1 MSTLKHLLLTVMEML
16 WRMTFIWTFYCSV
29 PGTNLN
35 DMGICFLEFQKSTY
49 KMWDWGRQKINCQKS
64 EALSWWERKEE
75 EGWLGRQMTWKGKW
89 AMWLHGCFT
98 HITAPVRADR
108 YTPLEESK
116 HIVGLAHLRVHVPA
130 HMCCSLSRAAKCL
143 RQASLMPIL
152 ICQSDL
158 ASYHFFPSAYF
169 ASYWRALTPKES
181 WMNHSG
187 WITGDPLFLTG
198 LLFWA
203 LLCIPCV
210 DQKLC
215 VLPSWNWT
223 LGMDL
228 QVWERW

>member
-1 MSTLKHLLLTVMEML
+1 
-16 WRMTFIWTFYCSV
+16 
-29 PGTNLN
+29 
-35 DMGICFLEFQKSTY
+35 
-49 KMWDWGRQKINCQKS
+49 
-64 EALSWWERKEE
+64 
-75 EGWLGRQMTWKGKW
+75 
-89 AMWLHGCFT
+89 MWLHGCFT

-181 WMNHSG
+181 LNEALRIDYRRSSLSHRAFFLS
-187 WITGDPLFLTG
+187 IALYSLCRSKALCASVLELDLGDGSAGVGTLV
-198 LLFWA
+198 A
-203 LLCIPCV
+203 
-210 DQKLC
+210 K
-215 VLPSWNWT
+215 VLP
-223 LGMDL
+223 
-228 QVWERW
+228 

>member
-1 MSTLKHLLLTVMEML
+1 MLTVKHLILTLMEML
-16 WRMTFIWTFYCSV
+16 RRMTFIWTLHCSV
-29 PGTNLN
+29 PGRNLN
-35 DMGICFLEFQKSTY
+35 DMEICFLEFQKTTY
-49 KMWDWGRQKINCQKS
+49 KMWARGRQKINCQKL
-64 EALSWWERKEE
+64 EALRWWEGRRRKD
-75 EGWLGRQMTWKGKW
+75 GWAGRWHGGGKW

-143 RQASLMPIL
+143 RQASLTPIL

-181 WMNHSG
+181 WMNLSG
-187 WITGDPLFLTG
+187 
-198 LLFWA
+198 
-203 LLCIPCV
+203 
-210 DQKLC
+210 
-215 VLPSWNWT
+215 
-223 LGMDL
+223 
-228 QVWERW
+228 